1 MKKIL
6 ALVAEKVE
14 LSPHVVDFLVFNG
27 VTILYTGV
35 GKDSVEAS
43 LVSAGVTEYDEVW
56 NIGSVGSSLPLF
68 SVFEVGLSYTEL
80 SGDVHVLSKSIYKVR
95 TVDFFVSSAPD
106 YATDLLSV
114 DMELYYIASF
124 MSRCSKE
131 VTLRSFKFVSDN
143 KSEGFTIEDY
153 YKTIAETAFIVSE
166 PLIKLFKKYIL

>member
-35 GKDSVEAS
+35 GKASVEAS
-43 LVSAGVTEYDEVW
+43 LASAWVTEYDEVW

-68 SVFEVGLSYTEL
+68 SVFEVGVSFTEL
-80 SGDVHVLSKSIYKVR
+80 DEDVHFLSTSIFKVR
-95 TVDFFVSSAPD
+95 TVDLFMSSDPD

-114 DMELYYIASF
+114 DMELFHIANF
-124 MSRCSKE
+124 ISKQPKNIL
-131 VTLRSFKFVSDN
+131 LRSFKFVSDN
-143 KSEGFTIEDY
+143 KLAGFTLEDY

-166 PLIKLFKKYIL
+166 PLIKLLKKYIL